1 MYKDRSPL
9 LPNGNIAFNGKT
21 IMEMNVEGNGDDG
34 ECIRMQQAAL
44 RKRRRED
51 ITACQLIRVDCV
63 VILALQ
69 YECHM
74 ILLLDPSMEGGGP
87 QEVEQEQSQEG

>member
-1 MYKDRSPL
+1 MYMYKDRSPL
-9 LPNGNIAFNGKT
+9 LPNGNIAFKGST
-21 IMEMNVEGNGDDG
+21 IMEMNVDGSGDV
-34 ECIRMQQAAL
+34 RMQQAAL

-63 VILALQ
+63 EILALQ

-87 QEVEQEQSQEG
+87 QEVSQEHCQEG